1 MSLTNSQYNAIL
13 RSYEEKQRRTRIELE
28 ERTQQVYQTIPE
40 YEYWERQVSAVSIEQ
55 GKKLLN
61 GDEAALDDLKDKI
74 KVISEKKALLL
85 KQYGFAADY
94 LSPRYECP
102 ICKDTGY
109 VDNRKCN
116 CFKRAEIELIYE
128 QSNIKN
134 LLKTDNF
141 SSLSYDYYDGD
152 DLKRFTIAVK
162 ECQNFVKTFNSDYHN
177 LFFYGTVGT
186 GKSFLSS
193 CIAKE
198 LIEMG
203 KLVIYFSSSQ
213 LFDALSKNTFSKNTF
228 DKDNK
233 ATASGIYED
242 IYACDLLIIDDLGT
256 ELTNAFVS
264 SQLFSCLN
272 NRHLR
277 RKSTIITTNLS
288 LEELRDRYS
297 DRIFSRITSNYG
309 IYKLTGRDI
318 RVTKKLMSNKN

>member
-1 MSLTNSQYNAIL
+1 MPLNNSQYDSII
-13 RSYEEKQRRTRIELE
+13 RSYEEKQRKSRYRLE
-28 ERTQQVYQTIPE
+28 ENTQKVYEKIPA
-40 YEYWERQVSAVSIEQ
+40 YEELDRQVSAISIEQ

-61 GDEAALDDLKDKI
+61 GDTNALSELKLKLKELSKKRAALLK
-74 KVISEKKALLL
+74 EN
-85 KQYGFAADY
+85 GFPADY
-94 LSPRYECP
+94 LTPVYECP

-109 VDNRKCN
+109 VNNSKCS
-116 CFKRAEIELIYE
+116 CFRRAEIDLIYE
-128 QSNIKN
+128 QSHIKN

-141 SSLSYDYYDGD
+141 SSLSYEYYEGD
-152 DLKRFTIAVK
+152 DLIRFKNAVV
-162 ECQNFVKTFNSDYHN
+162 ECQNFVKNFNSDYHN

-198 LIEMG
+198 LIEQG
-203 KLVIYFSSSQ
+203 KLVIYFSSAQ
-213 LFDALSKNTFSKNTF
+213 LFDVLSKSTFE
-228 DKDNK
+228 KDSPE
-233 ATASGIYED
+233 AASGIYED
-242 IYACDLLIIDDLGT
+242 IYECDLLIIDDLGT

-309 IYKLTGRDI
+309 ICKLTGRDI
-318 RVTKKLMSNKN
+318 RLMKKMKAK